1 MIIVCYDHTIQS
13 IAPDEALKNS
23 FFIGTISFHMPLFM
37 ILSGYFINPKR
48 MRTDKIT
55 TSCFSK
61 FKHLM
66 VPAFS
71 WYIIQCCLF
80 REIPEVKASLESY
93 WFLSCLFFCFCILAI
108 ITKITTNNLIVF
120 TVACIITY
128 FTPYCYFVKINFLMP
143 FLAIGYWLNKH
154 NKYLTWQLVL
164 PILMIYII
172 LYQHWTFEDSVYI
185 TPIRFHKF
193 SSIIPISHI
202 AIFRF
207 AIAVTGSLSIIY
219 GCILI
224 TKYFKN
230 NILIKKLIH
239 YGKYTLCTLL
249 SKEIFSDMI

>member
-1 MIIVCYDHTIQS
+1 
-13 IAPDEALKNS
+13 
-23 FFIGTISFHMPLFM
+23 
-37 ILSGYFINPKR
+37 
-48 MRTDKIT
+48 
-55 TSCFSK
+55 
-61 FKHLM
+61 
-66 VPAFS
+66 
-71 WYIIQCCLF
+71 
-80 REIPEVKASLESY
+80 
-93 WFLSCLFFCFCILAI
+93 
-108 ITKITTNNLIVF
+108 
-120 TVACIITY
+120 
-128 FTPYCYFVKINFLMP
+128 MP

-230 NILIKKLIH
+230 NILIKTYSLWEI
-239 YGKYTLCTLL
+239 YTLHIYHTFHFYKTHKRFFSINICGTMTILL
-249 SKEIFSDMI
+249 YYFQY

>member
-1 MIIVCYDHTIQS
+1 
-13 IAPDEALKNS
+13 
-23 FFIGTISFHMPLFM
+23 
-37 ILSGYFINPKR
+37 
-48 MRTDKIT
+48 
-55 TSCFSK
+55 
-61 FKHLM
+61 
-66 VPAFS
+66 
-71 WYIIQCCLF
+71 
-80 REIPEVKASLESY
+80 
-93 WFLSCLFFCFCILAI
+93 
-108 ITKITTNNLIVF
+108 
-120 TVACIITY
+120 
-128 FTPYCYFVKINFLMP
+128 MP

-239 YGKYTLCTLL
+239 YGYW
-249 SKEIFSDMI
+249 